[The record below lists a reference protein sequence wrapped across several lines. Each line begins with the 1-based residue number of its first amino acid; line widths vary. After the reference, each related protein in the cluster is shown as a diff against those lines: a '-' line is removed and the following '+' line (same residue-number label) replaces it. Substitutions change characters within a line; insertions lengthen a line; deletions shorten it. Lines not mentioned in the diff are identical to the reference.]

1 MEKNEKYTIDF
12 RYEVYGEQE
21 IYADS
26 EEEAIKKFK
35 YQSFLEVV
43 ENSGAFCDAD
53 EMDIDGVYEE
63 DE

>member
-1 MEKNEKYTIDF
+1 MKKYVISF
-12 RYEVYGEQE
+12 RYDVSVEQE

-26 EEEAIKKFK
+26 QEEAIKQFK
-35 YQSFLEVV
+35 YQSFMEVV

-53 EMDIDGVYEE
+53 EMEIDDVYED